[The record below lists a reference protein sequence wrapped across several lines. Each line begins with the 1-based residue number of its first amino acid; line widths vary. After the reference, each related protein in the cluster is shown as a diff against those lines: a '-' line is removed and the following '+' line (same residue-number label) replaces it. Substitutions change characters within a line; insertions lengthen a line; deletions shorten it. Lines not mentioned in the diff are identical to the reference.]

1 MFNGEHDMKKALI
14 DPEGRIAQ
22 VEFEELFPVEP
33 PMAWV
38 DCPDDCLAYAWTYSE
53 GVFSPPDQA
62 GLLDMAKA
70 AKFAQI
76 ERDRDAA
83 CVANVAAHG
92 RIWQADARSQA
103 LLGQAIT
110 LASAG
115 LPLPAYWRDYEN
127 SDMAIESV
135 ADLLAIAGAIAAQ
148 VQVAYATSWA
158 RKAAVDMAETVD
170 GVDAV

>member
-1 MFNGEHDMKKALI
+1 MKKALI
-14 DPEGRIAQ
+14 DPVGRIAQ
-22 VEFEELFPVEP
+22 VEFEELFQVEP

-38 DCPDDCLAYAWTYSE
+38 DCPDDCQAYAWTYSE
-53 GVFSPPDQA
+53 GIFSPPDQA
-62 GLLDMAKA
+62 GMLDMVKA
-70 AKFAQI
+70 VKLAQI

-115 LPLPAYWRDYEN
+115 LPLPAYWRDFDN
-127 SDMAIESV
+127 ADMAITSL
-135 ADLLAIAGAIAAQ
+135 ADLLAIAGAIAVQ
-148 VQVAYATSWA
+148 VQFAYATNWA
-158 RKAAVDMAETVD
+158 RKAALEAAVTVLD
-170 GVDAV
+170 VEAV

>member
-1 MFNGEHDMKKALI
+1 MKKALI
-14 DPEGRIAQ
+14 DPVGRIAQ
-22 VEFEELFPVEP
+22 VEFEELFQVEP

-38 DCPDDCLAYAWTYSE
+38 DCPDDCQAYAWTYSE
-53 GVFSPPDQA
+53 GIFSPPDQA
-62 GLLDMAKA
+62 GMLDMVKA
-70 AKFAQI
+70 VKLAQI

-127 SDMAIESV
+127 SDMTIGSV
-135 ADLLAIAGAIAAQ
+135 ADLLAIAGAIAMQ
-148 VQVAYATSWA
+148 VQSAYARSWE
-158 RKAAVDMAETVD
+158 RKSRV
-170 GVDAV
+170 VDANTLDVVDVV